1 MAYVYGLSNLSSL
14 GNSNLNGI
22 TLPTQADTNL
32 AQNNRSVSDDDSSS
46 ITANNAAELSDQA
59 QATSASQAAK
69 NSGVNSSAASLTGS
83 QSATTNTSS
92 TANSIYTAQNAQKA
106 STQADYLKR
115 MGELCGLC
123 YAEKNMGKANIMNTI
138 GALMGSDE
146 NMKHGIMGKAEGG
159 KTTCAEDK
167 SEDKSEEKGCL
178 DPNALN
184 NAIKCFYSLKKQLD
198 DLKKRRK

>member
-1 MAYVYGLSNLSSL
+1 MAGYLSQFNHVNCPVNL
-14 GNSNLNGI
+14 GNLQIPEYN
-22 TLPTQADTNL
+22 ANL
-32 AQNNRSVSDDDSSS
+32 AQNNRSISDTDSSS

-69 NSGVNSSAASLTGS
+69 NSGVNNSAAALTGS
-83 QSATTNTSS
+83 QAATTNTSS

-123 YAEKNMGKANIMNTI
+123 YKAANMDKANTLNTI

-146 NMKHGIMGKAEGG
+146 SLKHGIMGK
-159 KTTCAEDK
+159 TTCTSTNN
-167 SEDKSEEKGCL
+167 SEEEEKGCL
-178 DPNALN
+178 DPNKLKEAVQ
-184 NAIKCFYSLKKQLD
+184 CFYSLKQQLD
-198 DLKKRRK
+198 ELKRNH

>member
-1 MAYVYGLSNLSSL
+1 MAYTNYAQISQL
-14 GNSNLNGI
+14 GNLNLGNLTTI
-22 TLPTQADTNL
+22 PEIKANL
-32 AQNNRSVSDDDSSS
+32 AQNDRSVSDTDSSS

-59 QATSASQAAK
+59 QATQASQAAK
-69 NSGVNSSAASLTGS
+69 NSGVNSSAAALTGS
-83 QSATTNTSS
+83 QAATTNTSS

-146 NMKHGIMGKAEGG
+146 NLKHGIMGK
-159 KTTCAEDK
+159 TTCCTESNK
-167 SEDKSEEKGCL
+167 EEEKGCL

-198 DLKKRRK
+198 ELKRR

>member
-1 MAYVYGLSNLSSL
+1 MNYAQIHQLA
-14 GNSNLNGI
+14 NGI
-22 TLPTQADTNL
+22 NLDGITIPTATTNL
-32 AQNNRSVSDDDSSS
+32 AQNDRSVSDTDSSS

-59 QATSASQAAK
+59 EASQASQAAK
-69 NSGVNSSAASLTGS
+69 NAGVNNAAASLTGS
-83 QSATTNTSS
+83 QASTTNTSS

-123 YAEKNMGKANIMNTI
+123 YAEQNMGKANIMNTI

-146 NMKHGIMGKAEGG
+146 NLKHGIMGK
-159 KTTCAEDK
+159 TTCCCTESNNK
-167 SEDKSEEKGCL
+167 EEEKGCL

-198 DLKKRRK
+198 ELKKVRR

>member
-1 MAYVYGLSNLSSL
+1 MAGYLSQFNHINDQINNLSGL
-14 GNSNLNGI
+14 NFDAPTANLN
-22 TLPTQADTNL
+22 
-32 AQNNRSVSDDDSSS
+32 QNNRSVSDTDSSS

-59 QATSASQAAK
+59 QATQASQAAK
-69 NSGVNSSAASLTGS
+69 NSGVNSSAAALTGS
-83 QSATTNTSS
+83 QAATTNTSS

-146 NMKHGIMGKAEGG
+146 NMKHGIMGK
-159 KTTCAEDK
+159 TTCCAESNNK
-167 SEDKSEEKGCL
+167 EEEKGCL
-178 DPNALN
+178 DPDALN

-198 DLKKRRK
+198 ELKRR